1 MYSTEDFTELDKSKF
16 KCFKFPNGNIYYGET
31 AIINEKNELVTDK
44 DREKIQTQE
53 QMTQGAEEEQTHV
66 YKEVRH
72 GNGVQL
78 YEVDDV
84 KCKCKYEGTWYMD
97 KKHGRGVAHFPDGS
111 SYEGDFKDDKFEGV
125 GKFIWKN
132 GHVYIGSW
140 KDGKMNGIGEFKHRD
155 GHILQGQYIN
165 NYMNDRDLNIFINPF
180 LSIEDLEVFYKDNKL
195 NNEMMQKQKYQFTK
209 NNIKFIYNVEDFNQ
223 NIKES
228 INNNYTP
235 LIIRTI
241 DKQINKNDLFNSLS
255 ESKTEI
261 DLKAYYLKL
270 RQCELN
276 TPEIK
281 KVYDEIK
288 SKFTDAF
295 SNGKLLILNF
305 DDCAEGNYDKLF
317 NPSIVELYGNYMFT
331 PKMWRPQNFK
341 EGEHFLEHVHR
352 NENIKLNPNFKFIVY
367 SRFLIE
373 DVNANEEQLVD
384 VIKRYFDKDFP
395 LKFMKILILAEE
407 KKVKE
412 EPKPVEEVVV
422 EEEVKEDKNR
432 KTGTKFNKKK

>member
-1 MYSTEDFTELDKSKF
+1 MYSTEDFTEIDKSKF

-31 AIINEKNELVTDK
+31 AIINEKNEIVT
-44 DREKIQTQE
+44 EKEKAQAQE
-53 QMTQGAEEEQTHV
+53 QAAQGEEEQNHT

-78 YEVDDV
+78 YEVEDL
-84 KCKCKYEGTWYMD
+84 KCKCKYEGTWCMD

-111 SYEGDFKDDKFEGV
+111 SYEGDFKNDKFEGV

-140 KDGKMNGIGEFKHRD
+140 EDGKMNGIGEFKHRD

-165 NYMNDRDLNIFINPF
+165 NYMNDRELNIFINPF
-180 LSIEDLEVFYKDNKL
+180 LSLEDLEVFYNDNKL
-195 NNEMMQKQKYQFTK
+195 NHEMMLKQKYQFTK
-209 NNIKFIYNVEDFNQ
+209 DNIKFIYNVEDFNN
-223 NIKES
+223 NIEECIK
-228 INNNYTP
+228 NNYTP

-241 DKQINKNDLFNSLS
+241 ERQINKNELFNSLQDP
-255 ESKTEI
+255 KVEI
-261 DLKAYYLKL
+261 DLKSYYLKL

-276 TPEIK
+276 TPQIK
-281 KVYDEIK
+281 QVYDDIK
-288 SKFTDAF
+288 SKFTSAF
-295 SNGKLLILNF
+295 QEGKLLILNF
-305 DDCAEGNYDKLF
+305 DDCSEGNYDKLF

-352 NENIKLNPNFKFIVY
+352 NDKIKLHPNFKFIVY

-373 DVNANEEQLVD
+373 DIEADEEKLVD
-384 VIKRYFDKDFP
+384 IIKRYFNKDFP
-395 LKFMKILILAEE
+395 LKFMKIFVFAQE

-412 EPKPVEEVVV
+412 EPKPTEEVV
-422 EEEVKEDKNR
+422 EEEVKDDKN
-432 KTGTKFNKKK
+432 KKSPGKNLKKK

>member
-31 AIINEKNELVTDK
+31 ATINEKNELVTEK
-44 DREKIQTQE
+44 DREKTQTQE
-53 QMTQGAEEEQTHV
+53 GGTTQGEEEPVHT

-78 YEVDDV
+78 YEVDDL

-111 SYEGDFKDDKFEGV
+111 SYEGDFKDDKFDGV

-140 KDGKMNGIGEFKHRD
+140 KEGKMNGIGEFKHRD

-165 NYMNDRDLNIFINPF
+165 NYMNDKELNIFINPF
-180 LSIEDLEVFYKDNKL
+180 LSMEDLEVFYKDNKL
-195 NNEMMQKQKYQFTK
+195 NNEMMLKQKYQFNK
-209 NNIKFIYNVEDFNQ
+209 NNIKFIYNFDDLNA
-223 NIKES
+223 NITQCIKD
-228 INNNYTP
+228 NYTP

-241 DKQINKNDLFNSLS
+241 EKQINKNDLYNYLN
-255 ESKTEI
+255 EAKVEI
-261 DLKAYYLKL
+261 DLKNYYLQL
-270 RQCELN
+270 RQCDPN
-276 TPEIK
+276 TPKIK

-288 SKFTDAF
+288 AKFTEAF
-295 SNGKLLILNF
+295 SEGKILILNF
-305 DDCAEGNYDKLF
+305 DDCTEGNYDKLF
-317 NPSIVELYGNYMFT
+317 NPSIKELYGNYMFT

-352 NENIKLNPNFKFIVY
+352 NENIKLNGNFKFIVY

-373 DVNANEEQLVD
+373 DINANEEQLVN
-384 VIKRYFDKDFP
+384 VIKKYFEKDFP
-395 LKFMKILILAEE
+395 LKFMKIFVLAEE

-412 EPKPVEEVVV
+412 KPKPTEEVV
-422 EEEVKEDKNR
+422 EEEIKDDKN
-432 KTGTKFNKKK
+432 KKNTATKSGKKK

>member
-1 MYSTEDFTELDKSKF
+1 MYSTEDYTELDKSKF

-31 AIINEKNELVTDK
+31 ATINEKNELVTEK
-44 DREKIQTQE
+44 DREKTQTQE
-53 QMTQGAEEEQTHV
+53 GGTTQGEEEPVHT

-78 YEVDDV
+78 YEVDDL

-111 SYEGDFKDDKFEGV
+111 SYEGDFKDDKFDGV

-140 KDGKMNGIGEFKHRD
+140 KEGKMNGIGEFKHRD

-165 NYMNDRDLNIFINPF
+165 NYMNDKELNIFINPF
-180 LSIEDLEVFYKDNKL
+180 LSMEDLEVFYKDNKL
-195 NNEMMQKQKYQFTK
+195 NNEMMLKQKYQFNK
-209 NNIKFIYNVEDFNQ
+209 NNIKFIYNFDDLNA
-223 NIKES
+223 NITQCIKD
-228 INNNYTP
+228 NYTP

-241 DKQINKNDLFNSLS
+241 EKQINKNDLYNYLN
-255 ESKTEI
+255 EPKVEI
-261 DLKAYYLKL
+261 DLKNYYLQL
-270 RQCELN
+270 RQCDPN
-276 TPEIK
+276 TPKIK

-288 SKFTDAF
+288 AKFTEAF
-295 SNGKLLILNF
+295 SEGKILILNF
-305 DDCAEGNYDKLF
+305 DDCTEGNYDKLF
-317 NPSIVELYGNYMFT
+317 NPSIKELYGNYMFT

-352 NENIKLNPNFKFIVY
+352 NENIKLNGNFKFIVY

-373 DVNANEEQLVD
+373 DINANEEQLVD
-384 VIKRYFDKDFP
+384 VIKKYFEKDFP
-395 LKFMKILILAEE
+395 LKFMKIFILAEE

-412 EPKPVEEVVV
+412 EPKPTEEVV
-422 EEEVKEDKNR
+422 EEEIKDDKN
-432 KTGTKFNKKK
+432 KKNTATKSGKKK

>member
-1 MYSTEDFTELDKSKF
+1 
-16 KCFKFPNGNIYYGET
+16 
-31 AIINEKNELVTDK
+31 
-44 DREKIQTQE
+44 
-53 QMTQGAEEEQTHV
+53 
-66 YKEVRH
+66 
-72 GNGVQL
+72 
-78 YEVDDV
+78 
-84 KCKCKYEGTWYMD
+84 MD

-132 GHVYIGSW
+132 GHVYIGNW

-195 NNEMMQKQKYQFTK
+195 NNEMLLKQKYQFTK
-209 NNIKFIYNVEDFNQ
+209 NNIKFIYNIEDFTP
-223 NIKES
+223 NITEC

-241 DKQINKNDLFNSLS
+241 DKQISKNDLFNNLS
-255 ESKTEI
+255 ESKVEI

-270 RQCELN
+270 RQCELH
-276 TPEIK
+276 TPQMK
-281 KVYDEIK
+281 NVYEEIK
-288 SKFTDAF
+288 SKFIDAF

-305 DDCAEGNYDKLF
+305 DDCSEGNYDKLF
-317 NPSIVELYGNYMFT
+317 NPSIVELYGNCMFT

-352 NENIKLNPNFKFIVY
+352 NENIKLNPDFKFIVY

-373 DVNANEEQLVD
+373 DINANEEQLVD
-384 VIKRYFDKDFP
+384 VIKRYFEKDFP
-395 LKFMKILILAEE
+395 LKFMKIFIFAEG
-407 KKVKE
+407 KKVIE
-412 EPKPVEEVVV
+412 EPKPTEEVV

-432 KTGTKFNKKK
+432 KTGTKFAKKK

>member
-31 AIINEKNELVTDK
+31 ATINEKNELVTEK
-44 DREKIQTQE
+44 DREKTQTQE
-53 QMTQGAEEEQTHV
+53 GGTTQGEEEPVHT

-78 YEVDDV
+78 YEVDDL

-111 SYEGDFKDDKFEGV
+111 SYEGDFKDDKFDGV

-140 KDGKMNGIGEFKHRD
+140 KEGKMNGIGEFKHRD

-165 NYMNDRDLNIFINPF
+165 NYMNDKELNIFINPF
-180 LSIEDLEVFYKDNKL
+180 LSMEDLEVFYKDNKL
-195 NNEMMQKQKYQFTK
+195 NNEMMLKQKYQFNK
-209 NNIKFIYNVEDFNQ
+209 NNIKFIYNFDDLNA
-223 NIKES
+223 NITQCIKD
-228 INNNYTP
+228 NYTP

-241 DKQINKNDLFNSLS
+241 EKQINKNDLYNYLN
-255 ESKTEI
+255 EPKVEI
-261 DLKAYYLKL
+261 DLKNYYLQL
-270 RQCELN
+270 RQCDPN
-276 TPEIK
+276 TPKIK

-288 SKFTDAF
+288 AKFTEAF
-295 SNGKLLILNF
+295 SEGKILILNF
-305 DDCAEGNYDKLF
+305 DDCTEGNYDKLF
-317 NPSIVELYGNYMFT
+317 NPSIKELYGNYMFT

-352 NENIKLNPNFKFIVY
+352 NENIKLNGNFKFIVY

-373 DVNANEEQLVD
+373 DINANEEQLVD
-384 VIKRYFDKDFP
+384 VIKKYFEKDFP
-395 LKFMKILILAEE
+395 LKFMKIFILAEE
-407 KKVKE
+407 KKAKE
-412 EPKPVEEVVV
+412 EPKPTEEVV
-422 EEEVKEDKNR
+422 EEEIKDDKN
-432 KTGTKFNKKK
+432 KKNTATKSGKKK

>member
-31 AIINEKNELVTDK
+31 ATINEKNELVTEK
-44 DREKIQTQE
+44 DREKTQTQE
-53 QMTQGAEEEQTHV
+53 GGTTQGEEEPVHT

-78 YEVDDV
+78 YEVDDL

-97 KKHGRGVAHFPDGS
+97 KKHGRGVAHFLDGS
-111 SYEGDFKDDKFEGV
+111 SYEGDFKDDKFDGV

-140 KDGKMNGIGEFKHRD
+140 KEGKMNGIGEFKHRD

-165 NYMNDRDLNIFINPF
+165 NYMNDKELNIFINPF
-180 LSIEDLEVFYKDNKL
+180 LSMEDLEVFYKDNKL
-195 NNEMMQKQKYQFTK
+195 NNEMMLKQKYQFNK
-209 NNIKFIYNVEDFNQ
+209 NNIKFIYNFDDLNA
-223 NIKES
+223 NITQCIKD
-228 INNNYTP
+228 NYTP

-241 DKQINKNDLFNSLS
+241 EKQINKNDLYNYLN
-255 ESKTEI
+255 EPKVEI
-261 DLKAYYLKL
+261 DLKNYYLQL
-270 RQCELN
+270 RQCDPN
-276 TPEIK
+276 TPKIK

-288 SKFTDAF
+288 AKFTEAF
-295 SNGKLLILNF
+295 SEGKILILNF
-305 DDCAEGNYDKLF
+305 DDCTEGNYDKLF
-317 NPSIVELYGNYMFT
+317 NPSIKELYGNYMFT

-352 NENIKLNPNFKFIVY
+352 NENIKLNENFKFIVY

-373 DVNANEEQLVD
+373 DINANEEQLVD
-384 VIKRYFDKDFP
+384 VIKKYFEKDFP
-395 LKFMKILILAEE
+395 LKFMKIFILAEE
-407 KKVKE
+407 KKAKE
-412 EPKPVEEVVV
+412 EPKPTEEVV
-422 EEEVKEDKNR
+422 EEEIKDDKN
-432 KTGTKFNKKK
+432 KKNTATKSGKKK

>member
-31 AIINEKNELVTDK
+31 ATINEKNELVTEK
-44 DREKIQTQE
+44 DREKTQTQE
-53 QMTQGAEEEQTHV
+53 GGTTQGEEEPVHT

-78 YEVDDV
+78 YEVDDL

-111 SYEGDFKDDKFEGV
+111 SYEGDFKDDKFDGV

-140 KDGKMNGIGEFKHRD
+140 KEGKMNGIGEFKHRD

-165 NYMNDRDLNIFINPF
+165 NYMNDKELNIFINPF
-180 LSIEDLEVFYKDNKL
+180 LGMEDLEVFYKDNKL
-195 NNEMMQKQKYQFTK
+195 NNEMMLKQKYQFNK
-209 NNIKFIYNVEDFNQ
+209 NNIKFIYNFDDLNA
-223 NIKES
+223 NITQCIKD
-228 INNNYTP
+228 NYTP

-241 DKQINKNDLFNSLS
+241 EKQINKNDLYNYLN
-255 ESKTEI
+255 EPKVEI
-261 DLKAYYLKL
+261 DLKNYYLQL
-270 RQCELN
+270 RQCDPN
-276 TPEIK
+276 TPKIK

-288 SKFTDAF
+288 AKFTEAF
-295 SNGKLLILNF
+295 SEGKILILNF
-305 DDCAEGNYDKLF
+305 DDCTEGNYDKLF
-317 NPSIVELYGNYMFT
+317 NPSIKELYGNYMFT

-352 NENIKLNPNFKFIVY
+352 NENIKLNGNFKFIVY

-373 DVNANEEQLVD
+373 DINANEEQLVD
-384 VIKRYFDKDFP
+384 VIKKYFEKDFP
-395 LKFMKILILAEE
+395 LKFMKIFILAEE

-412 EPKPVEEVVV
+412 EPKPTEEVV
-422 EEEVKEDKNR
+422 EEEIKDDKN
-432 KTGTKFNKKK
+432 KKNTATKSGKKK

>member
-31 AIINEKNELVTDK
+31 ATINEKNELVTEK
-44 DREKIQTQE
+44 DREKTQTQE
-53 QMTQGAEEEQTHV
+53 GGTTQGEEEPVHT

-78 YEVDDV
+78 YEVDDL
-84 KCKCKYEGTWYMD
+84 KCKCKYEGSWYMD

-111 SYEGDFKDDKFEGV
+111 SYEGDFKDDKFDGV

-140 KDGKMNGIGEFKHRD
+140 KEGKMNGIGEFKHRD

-165 NYMNDRDLNIFINPF
+165 NYMNDKELNIFINPF
-180 LSIEDLEVFYKDNKL
+180 LSMEDLEVFYKDNKL
-195 NNEMMQKQKYQFTK
+195 NNEMMLKQKYQFNK
-209 NNIKFIYNVEDFNQ
+209 NNIKFIYNFDDLNA
-223 NIKES
+223 NITQCIKD
-228 INNNYTP
+228 NYTP

-241 DKQINKNDLFNSLS
+241 EKQINKNDLYNYLN
-255 ESKTEI
+255 EPKVEI
-261 DLKAYYLKL
+261 DLKNYYLQL
-270 RQCELN
+270 RQCDPN
-276 TPEIK
+276 TPKIK

-288 SKFTDAF
+288 AKFTEAF
-295 SNGKLLILNF
+295 SEGKILILNF
-305 DDCAEGNYDKLF
+305 DDCTEGNYDKLF
-317 NPSIVELYGNYMFT
+317 NPSIKELYGNYMFT

-352 NENIKLNPNFKFIVY
+352 NENIKLNGNFKFIVY

-373 DVNANEEQLVD
+373 DINANEEQLVD
-384 VIKRYFDKDFP
+384 VIKKYFEKDFP
-395 LKFMKILILAEE
+395 LKFMKIFILAEE

-412 EPKPVEEVVV
+412 EPKPTEEVV
-422 EEEVKEDKNR
+422 EEEIKDDKN
-432 KTGTKFNKKK
+432 KKNTATKSGKKK

>member
-31 AIINEKNELVTDK
+31 ATINEKNELVTEK
-44 DREKIQTQE
+44 DREKTQTQE
-53 QMTQGAEEEQTHV
+53 GGTTQGEEEPVHT

-78 YEVDDV
+78 YEVDDL

-140 KDGKMNGIGEFKHRD
+140 KEGKMNGIGEFKHRD

-165 NYMNDRDLNIFINPF
+165 NYMNDKELNIFINPF
-180 LSIEDLEVFYKDNKL
+180 LSMEDLEVFYKDNKL
-195 NNEMMQKQKYQFTK
+195 NNEMMLKQKYQFNK
-209 NNIKFIYNVEDFNQ
+209 NNIKFIYNFDDLNA
-223 NIKES
+223 NITQCIKD
-228 INNNYTP
+228 NYTP

-241 DKQINKNDLFNSLS
+241 EKQINKNDLYNYLN
-255 ESKTEI
+255 EPKVEI
-261 DLKAYYLKL
+261 DLKNYYLQL
-270 RQCELN
+270 RQCDPN
-276 TPEIK
+276 TPKIK

-288 SKFTDAF
+288 AKFTEAF
-295 SNGKLLILNF
+295 SEGKILILNF
-305 DDCAEGNYDKLF
+305 DDCTEGNYDKLF
-317 NPSIVELYGNYMFT
+317 NPSIKELYGNYMFT

-352 NENIKLNPNFKFIVY
+352 NENIKLNGNFKFIVY

-373 DVNANEEQLVD
+373 DINANEEQLVD
-384 VIKRYFDKDFP
+384 VIKKYFEKDFP
-395 LKFMKILILAEE
+395 LKFMKIFILAEE

-412 EPKPVEEVVV
+412 EPKPTEEVV
-422 EEEVKEDKNR
+422 EEEIKDDKN
-432 KTGTKFNKKK
+432 KKNTAMKSGKKK

>member
-31 AIINEKNELVTDK
+31 ATINEKNELVTEK
-44 DREKIQTQE
+44 DREKTQTQE
-53 QMTQGAEEEQTHV
+53 GGTTQGEEEPVHT

-78 YEVDDV
+78 YEVDDL

-111 SYEGDFKDDKFEGV
+111 SYEGDFKDDKFDGV

-140 KDGKMNGIGEFKHRD
+140 KEGKMNGIGEFKHRD

-165 NYMNDRDLNIFINPF
+165 NYMNDKELNIFINPF
-180 LSIEDLEVFYKDNKL
+180 LSMEDLEVFYKDNKL
-195 NNEMMQKQKYQFTK
+195 NNEMMLKQKYQFNK
-209 NNIKFIYNVEDFNQ
+209 NNIKFIYNFDDLNA
-223 NIKES
+223 NITQCIKD
-228 INNNYTP
+228 NYTP

-241 DKQINKNDLFNSLS
+241 EKQINKNDLYNYLN
-255 ESKTEI
+255 EPKVEI
-261 DLKAYYLKL
+261 DLKNYYLQL
-270 RQCELN
+270 RQCDPN
-276 TPEIK
+276 TPKIK

-288 SKFTDAF
+288 AKFTEAF
-295 SNGKLLILNF
+295 SEGKILILNF
-305 DDCAEGNYDKLF
+305 DDCTEGNYDKLF
-317 NPSIVELYGNYMFT
+317 NPSIKELYGNYMFT

-352 NENIKLNPNFKFIVY
+352 NENIKLNGNFKFIVY

-373 DVNANEEQLVD
+373 DINANEEQLVN
-384 VIKRYFDKDFP
+384 VIKKYFEKDFP
-395 LKFMKILILAEE
+395 LKFMKIFILAEE

-412 EPKPVEEVVV
+412 EPKPTEEVV
-422 EEEVKEDKNR
+422 EEEIKDDKN
-432 KTGTKFNKKK
+432 KKNTATKSGKKK

>member
-31 AIINEKNELVTDK
+31 ATINEKNELVTEK
-44 DREKIQTQE
+44 DREKTQTQE
-53 QMTQGAEEEQTHV
+53 GGTTQGEEEPVHT

-78 YEVDDV
+78 YEVDDL
-84 KCKCKYEGTWYMD
+84 KCKCKYEGSWYMD

-111 SYEGDFKDDKFEGV
+111 SYEGDFKDDKFDGV

-140 KDGKMNGIGEFKHRD
+140 KEGKMNGIGEFKHRD

-165 NYMNDRDLNIFINPF
+165 NYMNDKELNIFINPF
-180 LSIEDLEVFYKDNKL
+180 LSMEDLEVFYKDNKL
-195 NNEMMQKQKYQFTK
+195 NNEMMLKQKYQFNK
-209 NNIKFIYNVEDFNQ
+209 NNIKFIYNFDDLNA
-223 NIKES
+223 NITQCIKD
-228 INNNYTP
+228 NYTP

-241 DKQINKNDLFNSLS
+241 EKQINKNDLYNYLN
-255 ESKTEI
+255 EPKVEI
-261 DLKAYYLKL
+261 DLKNYYLQL
-270 RQCELN
+270 RQCDPN
-276 TPEIK
+276 TPKIK

-288 SKFTDAF
+288 AKFTEAF
-295 SNGKLLILNF
+295 SEGKILILNF
-305 DDCAEGNYDKLF
+305 DDCTEGNYDKLF
-317 NPSIVELYGNYMFT
+317 NPSIKELYGNYMFT

-352 NENIKLNPNFKFIVY
+352 NENIKLNGNFKFIVY

-373 DVNANEEQLVD
+373 DINANEEQLVD
-384 VIKRYFDKDFP
+384 VIKKYFEKDFP
-395 LKFMKILILAEE
+395 LKFMKIFILAEE
-407 KKVKE
+407 KKAKE
-412 EPKPVEEVVV
+412 EPKPTEEVV
-422 EEEVKEDKNR
+422 EEEIKDDKN
-432 KTGTKFNKKK
+432 KKNTATKSGKKK